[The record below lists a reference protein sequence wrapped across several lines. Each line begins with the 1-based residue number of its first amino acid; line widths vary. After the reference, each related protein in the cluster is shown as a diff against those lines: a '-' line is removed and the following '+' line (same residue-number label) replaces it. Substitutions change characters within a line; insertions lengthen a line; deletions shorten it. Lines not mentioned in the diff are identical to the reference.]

1 LSDCRFYNNEA
12 VQGGVINA
20 KSGVRVNIANSYLMN
35 NTALEEGGAIYAE
48 SHVSPF
54 GNSARLLIANSTIT
68 NNSAA
73 IQTISNAL
81 NSIVTRGGAIVAIG
95 AWQYVDITN
104 TLLRYNYA
112 SKGGAIAIISARSF
126 FVLDKSS

>member
-35 NTALEEGGAIYAE
+35 NTALEEG
-48 SHVSPF
+48 PF

-104 TLLRYNYA
+104 TLLRYN
-112 SKGGAIAIISARSF
+112 
-126 FVLDKSS
+126 